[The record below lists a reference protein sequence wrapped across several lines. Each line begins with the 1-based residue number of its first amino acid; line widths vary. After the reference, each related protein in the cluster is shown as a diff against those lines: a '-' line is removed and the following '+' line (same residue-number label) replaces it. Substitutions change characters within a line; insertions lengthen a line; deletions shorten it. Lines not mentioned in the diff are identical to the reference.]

1 MKHLTDT
8 VTWITVQDLLSSH
21 YNVMALWRSSL
32 REWRVANNSRVW
44 RFSRYEEREE
54 ALYDV
59 SCGEACD
66 VSEIVRGKYTLV
78 REIRGLLLSLRNDL
92 AYTKFEARQAADHL
106 LDLARRPPTCL
117 RGSNYEFSEC
127 AVRVGRHQENGNC
140 LNISASSGPSRF
152 LRRLLV

>member
-66 VSEIVRGKYTLV
+66 VSEIVRGRYTLV

-106 LDLARRPPTCL
+106 LDLARRPPACLSSGVPTTNKRSFQKVRYGSGGIRKTGIALTSLLL
-117 RGSNYEFSEC
+117 RGLP
-127 AVRVGRHQENGNC
+127 V
-140 LNISASSGPSRF
+140 
-152 LRRLLV
+152 